1 MADLNKLEPQELGE
15 WWLKRDRG
23 ENASGAQAV
32 EPTYLEFDMLEL
44 PMKALGAAVG
54 MFIPAKATDMGAF
67 SDIYQ
72 RKVMKWLSDRN
83 ARLRS
88 RKEIADNRRKK
99 YLPEDFD
106 TMSDS
111 QKKDYSEAMW
121 RKEDDFRLA
130 INNSERYSDAHKE
143 LSKQRKQQQIVSN
156 WADDPEGEY
165 DWVANKEGMT
175 FDLDEILEHDELF
188 KELPELRKLN
198 VAPEDLSDRDIGG
211 SMDTLY
217 RRMIIDNS
225 NEPSLIYNEDGH
237 NLGTVL
243 HETQHQVQADAKWVP
258 GANTK
263 SQAVANELEY
273 NKKKYDRVVAQSDAI
288 QKQNAQWKK
297 DWQKMIDNGDK
308 EGANALR
315 DKIWRNEDQLE
326 KYDDRMRD
334 IELNLTEDEIY
345 LNQLGEQ
352 QSRATGD
359 TATLGGMAHDMAEK
373 DPYAILKGR
382 EGFRHPT
389 AGDGD
394 QNIINEPNM
403 LENPAGT
410 SQMVDVGKSPLT
422 PEGLLSYDRAVDL
435 GAGRGST
442 IHVGQLPKEKRQAI
456 ADAMFTRNVGAKGMT
471 GNQST
476 ADVGYFGGTT
486 KMKPLEFL
494 NLAAKRTEG
503 TSDKVKRK
511 DFATNVAQAQAG
523 GTPMEIAPP
532 KLWATIID
540 DAKIQITGHEGRHR
554 SDMAF
559 DYLGNDVDIP
569 VDLQFRKGADG
580 DDFEH
585 RRRNWDS
592 RFLDMPIIN
601 EDGRSFSKT
610 FREML
615 QGTDV
620 DTSRVGD

>member
-1 MADLNKLEPQELGE
+1 MANLEKLEEQQLGE
-15 WWLKRDRG
+15 WWHRRDRG
-23 ENASGAQAV
+23 ENASGAQAI
-32 EPTYLEFDMLEL
+32 EPTYLELDMLEL
-44 PMKALGAAVG
+44 PMKAMGAAIG
-54 MFIPAKATDMGAF
+54 MFVPAKAGDIGAF
-67 SDIYQ
+67 SDVYQ
-72 RKVMKWLSDRN
+72 RKVMKWMSDRK
-83 ARLRS
+83 ARLRP
-88 RKEIADNRRKK
+88 RAEIADMRRKK
-99 YLPEDFD
+99 NLPDDFD
-106 TMSDS
+106 TMSDN
-111 QKKDYSEAMW
+111 QKEAYSEAMW
-121 RKEDDFRLA
+121 QKEDDLRMA
-130 INNSERYSDAHKE
+130 ISKADRYSDEHKE
-143 LSKQRKQQQIVSN
+143 LSKQRKQQQNLVN

-198 VAPEDLSDRDIGG
+198 VAPEDLSDRDFGG
-211 SMDTLY
+211 SMDTDY

-225 NEPSLIYNEDGH
+225 RAPSLIFNDDGH

-258 GANTK
+258 GANPK
-263 SQAVANELEY
+263 SKAVANELEY
-273 NKKKYDRVVAQSDAI
+273 NKKKYDRIVAQSDAI
-288 QKQNAQWKK
+288 VEQNNRWKK
-297 DWQKMIDNGDK
+297 DWEALQAKGDK
-308 EGANALR
+308 EGSNALR
-315 DKIWRNEDQLE
+315 DKIWKNEDQLE
-326 KYDDRMRD
+326 KYDDRIRD
-334 IELNLTEDEIY
+334 IEMNLDEEAIY

-352 QSRATGD
+352 QSRAVGD
-359 TATLGGMAHDMAEK
+359 TANIGGMAHDMADK
-373 DPYAILKGR
+373 DPYAVLKGR

-394 QNIINEPNM
+394 QNLLNEPNL
-403 LENPAGT
+403 LENPTGV
-410 SQMVDVGKSPLT
+410 SSMIDIGNKPLSPENLI
-422 PEGLLSYDRAVDL
+422 SYDRAVDL

-442 IHVGQLPKEKRQAI
+442 YHVGQLPKEKRQAI

-471 GNQST
+471 GNQSVN
-476 ADVGYFGGTT
+476 DVGYFGGTT

-503 TSDKVKRK
+503 TSDSVKRK
-511 DFATNVAQAQAG
+511 DFATNMAKAQAG

-580 DDFEH
+580 DDWEH

-610 FREML
+610 FRDML
-615 QGTDV
+615 TGTDV